1 MTTFPAQRGVL
12 TGILLP
18 VLAALAL
25 AQQGPQPEPAR
36 RPAPQR
42 AQASRPAEGPEEAA
56 ARPPRPHAA
65 RGPRETHYIALQH
78 APATDVAEIV
88 QAVFGGGDDVLR
100 IAVDE
105 RRNAIVIAGAAGP
118 LIGDLTELIGQLD
131 QPPAE
136 PAAAS
141 RKEATADV
149 VESLPLKAADAR
161 NVVDSL
167 HVLLESR
174 GKGPPPVRIC
184 ADERS
189 RTIWFAGRPA
199 LVERCVQV
207 ARRMDESAV
216 AASGEAEGPREL
228 RFYRVER
235 AAATPLAN
243 TIGNVLAVMRIDA
256 GVVSDAQSNTLV
268 AYATP
273 KQHEQIALLVERL
286 DAESHAVPRAGRER
300 ERGGGQ

>member
-1 MTTFPAQRGVL
+1 MTTFPAQRVAFAGL
-12 TGILLP
+12 LLP

-25 AQQGPQPEPAR
+25 AQQEPQPEPAR
-36 RPAPQR
+36 RPAPPR
-42 AQASRPAEGPEEAA
+42 AQASHPGEGPEETAV
-56 ARPPRPHAA
+56 RPPRPHAA
-65 RGPRETHYIALQH
+65 RAPRETRYVALQH
-78 APATDVAEIV
+78 AAASDVAQII
-88 QAVFGGGDDVLR
+88 QQVFGGGDDVLR
-100 IAVDE
+100 VAVDE
-105 RRNAIVIAGAAGP
+105 RRNAIVITGAAGP
-118 LIGDLTELIGQLD
+118 LIADVTELITQLD

-136 PAAAS
+136 PAAAA
-141 RKEATADV
+141 RKEGVADV
-149 VESLPLKAADAR
+149 VESLPLKAADAVE
-161 NVVDSL
+161 VVNSL

-189 RTIWFAGRPA
+189 RAVWFAGRPA
-199 LVERCVQV
+199 FVERCVQV

-243 TIGNVLAVMRIDA
+243 TIGNVLGVMHIDA

-286 DAESHAVPRAGRER
+286 DAESHAVPRGGR

>member
-1 MTTFPAQRGVL
+1 MTTFPAQRVAFAGL
-12 TGILLP
+12 LLP

-25 AQQGPQPEPAR
+25 AQQEPQPEPAR
-36 RPAPQR
+36 RPAPPR
-42 AQASRPAEGPEEAA
+42 AQASNPSESPKETAV
-56 ARPPRPHAA
+56 RPPRPHAA
-65 RGPRETHYIALQH
+65 PAPRETRYVALQH
-78 APATDVAEIV
+78 AAASDVAQII
-88 QAVFGGGDDVLR
+88 QRVFCGNDVLR
-100 IAVDE
+100 VAVDE
-105 RRNAIVIAGAAGP
+105 RRNAIVITGAAGP
-118 LIGDLTELIGQLD
+118 LIADVTELIAQLD

-136 PAAAS
+136 PAAAA
-141 RKEATADV
+141 RKEGVADV
-149 VESLPLKAADAR
+149 VESLPLKAADADD
-161 NVVDSL
+161 VVNSL
-167 HVLLESR
+167 HVLLEPR

-189 RTIWFAGRPA
+189 RAVWFAGRPA
-199 LVERCVQV
+199 FVERCVQV

-228 RFYRVER
+228 RCYRVER

-243 TIGNVLAVMRIDA
+243 TIGNVLGVMHIDA

-286 DAESHAVPRAGRER
+286 DAESHAVPRDGR